1 MHMKEIRIKKASG
14 ETAVFSEKKLDFSL
28 QKAGASAEQ
37 RQDILEE
44 IRQKIYDGITT
55 KEIYRMAFGL
65 LKGQSRHLA
74 AKYHLKRAIME
85 LGPSG
90 FPFEKFIAEIFR
102 YRNYQ
107 VTTGEI
113 VAGKCVRHEIDV
125 VANKN
130 DTHLLIECKFH
141 SQQGIF
147 CDVKIPLYI
156 HARFNDVMSVRDES
170 DKGVCQGWIVTNT
183 RFSVDALQY
192 GNCAGLRLMGWDYPA
207 TDSLKDRIDTLQLYP
222 VTCLTALS
230 ESEKKSLL
238 DNGHVLCS
246 DIKAHPELLER
257 LGMKKPR
264 LEIVM
269 QEVELL
275 CSHIN
280 TGKNFHAYNQKD

>member
-1 MHMKEIRIKKASG
+1 MKETIIKKASG
-14 ETAVFSEKKLDFSL
+14 ETAVFSEKKLDLSL
-28 QKAGASAEQ
+28 QKAGASSEQ
-37 RQDILEE
+37 RENILEE

-90 FPFEKFIAEIFR
+90 FPFEKFVAEIFR
-102 YRNYQ
+102 HRGYQ

-113 VAGKCVRHEIDV
+113 IAGKCVRHEVDV
-125 VANKN
+125 VAKKD
-130 DTHLLIECKFH
+130 DTQLLIECKFH

-156 HARFNDVMSVRDES
+156 HARFNDVMSVKEEPE
-170 DKGVCQGWIVTNT
+170 KNMCQGWIVTNT

-207 TDSLKDRIDTLQLYP
+207 NDSLKDRVDTLKLYP

-230 ESEKKSLL
+230 GSEKQTLL

-246 DIKAHPELLER
+246 DLKAHPELLER
-257 LGMKKPR
+257 LGMKKTR

-269 QEVELL
+269 REVDLL
-275 CSHIN
+275 CNHVN
-280 TGKNFHAYNQKD
+280 TGKKFHAYNQKN